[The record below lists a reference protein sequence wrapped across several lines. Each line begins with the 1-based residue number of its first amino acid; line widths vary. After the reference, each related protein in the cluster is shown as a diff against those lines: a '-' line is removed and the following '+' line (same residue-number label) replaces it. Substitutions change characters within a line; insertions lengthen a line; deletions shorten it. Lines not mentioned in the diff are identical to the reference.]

1 MRSLDI
7 TKENLENQRNAVQE
21 ERRLGVDN
29 QPYGKTFEAVDA
41 LAYDN
46 FAYEHSVIGSMADL
60 SAASIED
67 VSAFFT
73 TYYAPNNAVL
83 AIVGDVDPAQTLAK
97 VRQHFEGLPAQQPPP
112 PVDMNEPPQTAE
124 RRETIEDP
132 LARLARID
140 IAYKIPPSGGSEVD
154 ALEVLSS
161 VVGSGR
167 SSRLFENVV
176 RQKQLAVNLQS
187 FVDDRRGPGLFRV
200 LALIPPGKTPADAE
214 QAIYEQIEAVK
225 NGPIADWEMEKAR
238 NAQKRSFAGQM
249 QSSLQR
255 AVLLT
260 EYAVAY
266 SDASRINTHAQRI
279 AGVTAADV
287 QAVAKKYLTPENR
300 TVVVTM
306 PKGAAPSPVKGG
318 L

>member
-1 MRSLDI
+1 
-7 TKENLENQRNAVQE
+7 
-21 ERRLGVDN
+21 
-29 QPYGKTFEAVDA
+29 
-41 LAYDN
+41 
-46 FAYEHSVIGSMADL
+46 
-60 SAASIED
+60 
-67 VSAFFT
+67 
-73 TYYAPNNAVL
+73 
-83 AIVGDVDPAQTLAK
+83 
-97 VRQHFEGLPAQQPPP
+97 
-112 PVDMNEPPQTAE
+112 
-124 RRETIEDP
+124 
-132 LARLARID
+132 
-140 IAYKIPPSGGSEVD
+140 VD

-200 LALIPPGKTPADAE
+200 IALIPPGKTPADAE
-214 QAIYEQIEAVK
+214 RAIYEQIEAVK

-266 SDASRINTHAQRI
+266 NDPGRINTQAQRI

-300 TVVVTM
+300 TVVVTT